1 MSGPPLLPGLMD
13 ASVWMKSSYGP
24 WPMTRPVALTMPVV
38 TVLLEAERVADRH
51 HRLADL
57 ELGRI
62 AQRDHRQ
69 PARLDLDQGEIGLGI
84 APDDL
89 GGHARGRRPILTRM
103 SVAPSTTW
111 LLVTM

>member
-1 MSGPPLLPGLMD
+1 MSGPPLLPGLME

-38 TVLLEAERVADRH
+38 TVRSRPNGLPMAITGSPTWSWVESPSGITGRPVASTLSSARSVLGS
-51 HRLADL
+51 RPTSLAA
-57 ELGRI
+57 I
-62 AQRDHRQ
+62 S
-69 PARLDLDQGEIGLGI
+69 
-84 APDDL
+84 
-89 GGHARGRRPILTRM
+89 RPSSILTRI